1 MQIGPWPGLGRGTG
15 EGGRIPAI
23 WLAFGEGKVAREV
36 NWTETN
42 LLVGSGWKI
51 AERTVLVGVEQS
63 SAAEVDG
70 DGGAPVRGWQRKGA
84 GELCE
89 VTGKLARGLK
99 GSGRA

>member
-1 MQIGPWPGLGRGTG
+1 LGRGTG

-23 WLAFGEGKVAREV
+23 WLAGGEGEVAREV
-36 NWTETN
+36 NWTEAN
-42 LLVGSGWKI
+42 LLVGPGWKI
-51 AERTVLVGVEQS
+51 ADRTVLVGVEQS

-89 VTGKLARGLK
+89 VTAKLARELI

>member
-1 MQIGPWPGLGRGTG
+1 MQIGPWPVLGRGTG
-15 EGGRIPAI
+15 KGGRIPAR
-23 WLAFGEGKVAREV
+23 WVAGGEGKEARA
-36 NWTETN
+36 N

-89 VTGKLARGLK
+89 VTAKLARGLR
-99 GSGRA
+99 GLGRA